1 MLSNISRKEGFNSLM
16 GFKAGDF
23 QGLFITCYDAMQ
35 RIHQPKNT
43 DRTQLLNFLLANRK
57 DKAGEGTWNFILLPE
72 SDDCMVFTVLYIY
85 KLLSLTVTRGKE
97 NRVKLSSIG
106 MKDKISTF

>member
-43 DRTQLLNFLLANRK
+43 DRT
-57 DKAGEGTWNFILLPE
+57 
-72 SDDCMVFTVLYIY
+72 
-85 KLLSLTVTRGKE
+85 
-97 NRVKLSSIG
+97 
-106 MKDKISTF
+106 